1 MKEECYRLISLA
13 QSGDEESLEKL
24 VLQNKGLIWCVVR
37 KFSGRGTE
45 ADDLFQIGA
54 IGLIKAIN
62 KFDASFNVEFS
73 TYAIPMILGEI
84 RRFLRDDG
92 IVKVSRTLKETASM
106 AKAAAE
112 KISNEKG
119 RDATVKEIADAICK
133 KPDEVMLSLEATQP
147 TESLYK
153 TVNDSESS
161 PILLIDKLHS
171 QSNYNEERFLT
182 SIALKQAI
190 EKLPAKEKQILLLRY
205 YKEKTQSEVARIM
218 GVSQVQISRIEKKLL
233 GVLKQNIS

>member
-13 QSGDEESLEKL
+13 QSGDEESLERL
-24 VLQNKGLIWCVVR
+24 ILQNKGLIWCVVR
-37 KFSGRGTE
+37 KFSGRGIE
-45 ADDLFQIGA
+45 SDDLFQIGA

-62 KFDASFNVEFS
+62 KFDTSFNVEFS

-92 IVKVSRTLKETASM
+92 IIKVSRSLKETAAM

-119 RDATVKEIADAICK
+119 RDATVKEIADAISK
-133 KPDEVMLSLEATQP
+133 NPDEVMLSLEATQP

-171 QSNYNEERFLT
+171 QNQHNEERFLT

-190 EKLPAKEKQILLLRY
+190 EKLPIKEKQILLLRY